1 MFSIF
6 KNDVSK
12 RFPLRRGIRGR
23 MFPSDYG
30 IFFSIFSFFFYQ
42 KYTLSS
48 RASEG
53 SEGSSA
59 SALFILILFLTLIPC
74 FDLQFSV
81 FSFFLYHQYTLSS
94 RASEGSEGSRASG
107 SSFSLLLST
116 LAPYCL
122 LLLLTVFSLRFSAS
136 SNHPNISTNS
146 FCTLWPLSLLYQF
159 CNSIFCFSKSAFS
172 ALSCS

>member
-30 IFFSIFSFFFYQ
+30 IFFSI
-42 KYTLSS
+42 
-48 RASEG
+48 
-53 SEGSSA
+53 
-59 SALFILILFLTLIPC
+59 
-74 FDLQFSV
+74 

-146 FCTLWPLSLLYQF
+146 FCTLWPLSLLY
-159 CNSIFCFSKSAFS
+159 
-172 ALSCS
+172 

>member
-12 RFPLRRGIRGR
+12 RFPLRRGIMGS
-23 MFPSDYG
+23 MFPSDYC
-30 IFFSIFSFFFYQ
+30 IFFSIFSFFFYH

-74 FDLQFSV
+74 FDLQFCVFRIV
-81 FSFFLYHQYTLSS
+81 FSFQLSS
-94 RASEGSEGSRASG
+94 P
-107 SSFSLLLST
+107 SF
-116 LAPYCL
+116 
-122 LLLLTVFSLRFSAS
+122 
-136 SNHPNISTNS
+136 
-146 FCTLWPLSLLYQF
+146 PLQRGR
-159 CNSIFCFSKSAFS
+159 
-172 ALSCS
+172 

>member
-74 FDLQFSV
+74 FDLQFCVFRIV
-81 FSFFLYHQYTLSS
+81 FSFQLSS
-94 RASEGSEGSRASG
+94 RSEEHTSELQSRPHLVCR
-107 SSFSLLLST
+107 LLLEKK
-116 LAPYCL
+116 
-122 LLLLTVFSLRFSAS
+122 
-136 SNHPNISTNS
+136 N
-146 FCTLWPLSLLYQF
+146 
-159 CNSIFCFSKSAFS
+159 SAFVT
-172 ALSCS
+172 